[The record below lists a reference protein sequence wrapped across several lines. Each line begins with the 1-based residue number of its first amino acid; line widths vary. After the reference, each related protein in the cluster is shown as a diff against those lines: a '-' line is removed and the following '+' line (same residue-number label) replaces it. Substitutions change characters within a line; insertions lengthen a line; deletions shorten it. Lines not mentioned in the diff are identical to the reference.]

1 MRICITRG
9 EQFNEY
15 ESRIDGET
23 DKTTLMNKQKK
34 NLVKA
39 ESSIYIYIEHWEF
52 KRFFFPSRRFEL
64 FRRVID
70 SYIINIFDEEP
81 REKTM

>member
-34 NLVKA
+34 
-39 ESSIYIYIEHWEF
+39 
-52 KRFFFPSRRFEL
+52 
-64 FRRVID
+64 
-70 SYIINIFDEEP
+70 
-81 REKTM
+81 T

>member
-39 ESSIYIYIEHWEF
+39 ESSIYIYILNIENSSVS
-52 KRFFFPSRRFEL
+52 FFPVEDLNF
-64 FRRVID
+64 
-70 SYIINIFDEEP
+70 FDE
-81 REKTM
+81 